1 MRNKRFTGL
10 DLICTAEKRTPM
22 VLSTPPELAGY
33 VDVKLSE
40 KARLSV

>member
-1 MRNKRFTGL
+1 
-10 DLICTAEKRTPM
+10 M